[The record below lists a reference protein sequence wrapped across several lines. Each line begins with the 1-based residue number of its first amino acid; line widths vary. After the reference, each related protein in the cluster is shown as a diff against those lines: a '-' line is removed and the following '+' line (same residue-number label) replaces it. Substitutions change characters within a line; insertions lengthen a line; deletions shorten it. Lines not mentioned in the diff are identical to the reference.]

1 MTERGATTENHAPPS
16 IRRSAAHAP
25 PGRAGIFTSLRVR
38 NYRYYAGGQV
48 VSLIGTWMQR
58 IAQDWLVL
66 DLSHSSPVALGV
78 ASGLQFA
85 PAIGLSLWG
94 GVLADRYD
102 KRRMLMLTQSGMGLC
117 ALALGLL
124 DLTDLARLWHVY
136 LLCLL
141 LGGFSAIDMP
151 VRQAFASELVGPDQV
166 TNAVGLN
173 SMTFNT
179 ARIVGPSVAGLLIAG
194 VGTAWVFL
202 INAGSFVAVLI
213 GMAAMDPAGLFRA
226 TRLPRAP
233 GQLREGLR
241 YVRGQPVLICV
252 LALVGV
258 VATVGL
264 NFYLTLPLLARTVF
278 HGGPQVYGML
288 TAVLAVGS
296 LLGAGVAARRTERP
310 RLRVVFGA
318 ALAFGVLETVVGVMP
333 TVTTTAIMLL
343 PTGLAA
349 LLFTT
354 AANASVQLSVPPEL
368 RGRVMGLYMLVFLGG
383 TPVGAPLL
391 GWLGQVYGGR
401 APTLVGGAVSVLAVL
416 VLVVALRR
424 ALKTGERA

>member
-1 MTERGATTENHAPPS
+1 
-16 IRRSAAHAP
+16 
-25 PGRAGIFTSLRVR
+25 VR

-66 DLSHSSPVALGV
+66 DLSHNSPVALGV

-85 PAIGLSLWG
+85 PTMALSLWG

-102 KRRMLMLTQSGMGLC
+102 KRRMLMLTQSGMGVC

-141 LGGFSAIDMP
+141 LGCFSALDTP
-151 VRQAFASELVGPDQV
+151 ARQAFASELVGPGQV

-202 INAGSFVAVLI
+202 INAASFVAVLA
-213 GMAAMDPAGLFRA
+213 GMAAMDPARLFRS
-226 TRLPRAP
+226 TRVPRAR

-258 VATVGL
+258 VSTVGL
-264 NFYLTLPLLARTVF
+264 NFYLTLPLMARMVF
-278 HGGPQVYGML
+278 RGGPELYGVL
-288 TAVLAVGS
+288 TAVVAVGS

-310 RLRVVFGA
+310 RLRVVVSS

-333 TVTTTAIMLL
+333 TPVWTAVVLL

-349 LLFTT
+349 LLFVT

-368 RGRVMGLYMLVFLGG
+368 RGRVMGLYMMLFLGG

-391 GWLGQVYGGR
+391 GWLGQVWGGR
-401 APTLVGGAVSVLAVL
+401 APTVVGGAASVVAVL
-416 VLVVALRR
+416 ILLVPLRR
-424 ALKTGERA
+424 ALREAGGGLDVKQG